1 MGSAGNPAQTYL
13 PSDTF
18 IAVMGSQFHQLQ
30 NNLLTHLSGTQD
42 VTAYTFQHNGKTI
55 HLIDTPGFDDTYRTD
70 SDVLRDLAYY
80 LASSY
85 GNGYRLSG
93 IIYLHPITH
102 NRLTG
107 TAFKNLRTFRKLCG
121 TQSMSSTVLA
131 TTMWS
136 GVTPE
141 VGNAREL
148 ELKETAE
155 FWGDMIREG
164 STVYRHTDDHHS
176 AINIIS
182 FLTDRDTK
190 TVLELQAEMVDQ
202 KRSLEDTEAGREV
215 DREMSKQ
222 REMFEKRLERT
233 RQELE
238 EAIAAKDDQHVKE
251 IMQEQERFEAKL
263 AAIQQGREE
272 LRISMEA
279 LISDKEKRH
288 EEEMAKMTEQL
299 TASQLEAKKQADEWQ
314 KYKEQSER
322 QRKQDEV
329 QKKKREEELEAA
341 KQQAVDADLDKI
353 RIALEAIQVIQLQV
367 KEAEKREEEMLD
379 IVAAEWSR
387 KESQMKNALA
397 EQAKL
402 LERQCQMAY
411 DMKTMEYLRHHQ
423 LQFLQQQQILAGM
436 QQQMGNH
443 NQQPPPY
450 QEHPPCPQP
459 SYGYYQVP
467 HQSPYQN
474 QTSYHNQAP
483 PTQQGYGHESAAG
496 GAAVGAGMG
505 LATGAALTGAAML
518 GGCSII

>member
-1 MGSAGNPAQTYL
+1 MSVSL
-13 PSDTF
+13 L
-18 IAVMGSQFHQLQ
+18 HQLT
-30 NNLLTHLSGTQD
+30 LDATFSLFLSLGTQD
-42 VTAYTFQHNGKTI
+42 VTAYTFRHNGKTV

-80 LASSY
+80 LTSSY

-136 GVTPE
+136 GVTAE
-141 VGNAREL
+141 VGNAREQ

-176 AINIIS
+176 AVNIIS

-190 TVLELQAEMVDQ
+190 TVLGLQAEMVDE

-222 REMFEKRLERT
+222 RELFEKRLERT

-263 AAIQQGREE
+263 SAIQQGREE

-279 LISDKEKRH
+279 LISEKEKRH
-288 EEEMAKMTEQL
+288 EEEMAKMAEQL
-299 TASQLEAKKQADEWQ
+299 TASQQEAKKHADEWQ
-314 KYKEQSER
+314 EYKQKSER
-322 QRKQDEV
+322 RRKQDEAE
-329 QKKKREEELEAA
+329 KKKREEELEAA
-341 KQQAVDADLDKI
+341 KQQAAEADLDKI

-379 IVAAEWSR
+379 VVAAEWSKR
-387 KESQMKNALA
+387 ESQMKDALA
-397 EQAKL
+397 AQARL
-402 LERQCQMAY
+402 LERQSQMAY
-411 DMKTMEYLRHHQ
+411 DIRTVEDLRQRQQQ
-423 LQFLQQQQILAGM
+423 LVQQQQALAGM
-436 QQQMGNH
+436 QQQMGNQ
-443 NQQPPPY
+443 NPQQLPPPY
-450 QEHPPCPQP
+450 QEHAPFSQP
-459 SYGYYQVP
+459 SYGYQQAPY
-467 HQSPYQN
+467 QSPYQCQN
-474 QTSYHNQAP
+474 PYQGQPSYPGQVP
-483 PTQQGYGHESAAG
+483 PMQQGYGYEGAAG

-505 LATGAALTGAAML
+505 LATGAALTGVAMM
-518 GGCSII
+518 GGCSIM